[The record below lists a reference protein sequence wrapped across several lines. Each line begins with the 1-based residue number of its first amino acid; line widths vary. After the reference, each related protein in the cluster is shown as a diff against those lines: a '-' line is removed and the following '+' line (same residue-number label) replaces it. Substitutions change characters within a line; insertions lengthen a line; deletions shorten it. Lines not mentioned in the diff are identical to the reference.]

1 MISGRQIP
9 PFLAVL
15 LLGLLALPAAGA
27 SAAAG
32 GASPDAI
39 VLPGT
44 PGTIVR
50 VGNPLLSASANG
62 VSIAVHASA
71 MMRGLVRVS
80 GTLPP
85 RHARAV
91 RIDRLDP
98 VRGWLAATT
107 APVAADGSFHA
118 VWRPARAGTTQ
129 IRAVP
134 VTGAGGSSAGGAGAA
149 GGSAGAASG
158 APQLGLT
165 VYHPGVAS
173 WYGASGSGTTTACGV
188 TLTRTTLGVAH
199 RTLPCG
205 TSVALYYRGRTLVVP
220 VIDRG
225 PYVHGR
231 SWDLTLA
238 TYRALGGGSEGLLTI
253 GALTVATPA
262 PVPAPAAG

>member
-1 MISGRQIP
+1 MITGRQIP
-9 PFLAVL
+9 PFLAAL

-27 SAAAG
+27 SAATG

-62 VSIAVHASA
+62 VTVTVHASA

-80 GTLPP
+80 GTLSP
-85 RHARAV
+85 RRARLV

-98 VRGWLAATT
+98 LRGWIAATT
-107 APVAADGSFHA
+107 APVAASGSFHA
-118 VWRPARAGTTQ
+118 LWRPTRAGTTQ

-149 GGSAGAASG
+149 NGSAGSAIG

-173 WYGASGSGTTTACGV
+173 WYGGPGGYGTTTACGV
-188 TLTRTTLGVAH
+188 VLAPTTLGVAH

-205 TSVALYYRGRTLVVP
+205 TSVALYYRGRTVVVP

-262 PVPAPAAG
+262 PAPAAG

>member
-1 MISGRQIP
+1 MTSGRRQIP
-9 PFLAVL
+9 LLLAVL
-15 LLGLLALPAAGA
+15 LLGSLALPAAAG
-27 SAAAG
+27 AAAG
-32 GASPDAI
+32 GASPDLI

-44 PGTIVR
+44 PGTTVR
-50 VGNPLLSASANG
+50 VGNPLLNASANG

-80 GTLPP
+80 GKAPP
-85 RHARAV
+85 RHARSV
-91 RIDRLDP
+91 RIDHLDP
-98 VRGWLAATT
+98 LLGWVAATT

-118 VWRPARAGTTQ
+118 LWRPTRAGATQ

-134 VTGAGGSSAGGAGAA
+134 ITAAGGSSAGGAGAA
-149 GGSAGAASG
+149 SGSAGANG
-158 APQLGLT
+158 PAPQLGLT

-173 WYGASGSGTTTACGV
+173 WYGPGSYGTTTACGV
-188 TLTRTTLGVAH
+188 VLTKSTIGVAH

-205 TSVALYYRGRTLVVP
+205 TNVALYYHGRTVVVP

-238 TYRALGGGSEGLLTI
+238 TYHALGGRSEGLLTL
-253 GALTVATPA
+253 GALTVATP
-262 PVPAPAAG
+262 PPAPAAG